1 MGPARMRESLTTT
14 PGIRERPRP
23 KGDIGKPADLVPKV
37 AHAVHC
43 QNAAD
48 IREHDHA
55 KASNDEGLS
64 KRMEPAPSKGES
76 CSQTKDEHLSL
87 GGIQCRMRD
96 ELHVVPSRMTWVMT
110 VTTEHVIF
118 EKTV

>member
-1 MGPARMRESLTTT
+1 
-14 PGIRERPRP
+14 
-23 KGDIGKPADLVPKV
+23 
-37 AHAVHC
+37 
-43 QNAAD
+43 
-48 IREHDHA
+48 
-55 KASNDEGLS
+55 
-64 KRMEPAPSKGES
+64 MEPAPSKGES

-96 ELHVVPSRMTWVMT
+96 ELHVVPSRVTWVMT